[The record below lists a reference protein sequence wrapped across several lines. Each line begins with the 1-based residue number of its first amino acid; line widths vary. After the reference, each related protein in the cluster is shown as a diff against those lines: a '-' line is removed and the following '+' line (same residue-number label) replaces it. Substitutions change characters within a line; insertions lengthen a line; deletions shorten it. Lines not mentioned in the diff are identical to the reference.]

1 MASGFG
7 VAIHASDGGRG
18 LAGRAP
24 TSDRRPM
31 NCAGLFSSTLRALCE
46 ALLKPGQAPSKI
58 QLQGELYLPC
68 RIERGANRPSRSPVN
83 SGRGRGKGRM
93 IGEIEELGP
102 ELKGLGFGELESLKQ
117 GKIHLLQAVSPQDVP
132 TARSISEVQGRKGKP
147 VLCIGLQCRT
157 GRVVR
162 GEKPAGHALR
172 YNRRGDHIGS
182 LATMTRIRA
191 ISNCRAKGQACLQRQ
206 DARDLPST
214 QDLVGPARKSAQEM
228 PPMSKG

>member
-1 MASGFG
+1 
-7 VAIHASDGGRG
+7 
-18 LAGRAP
+18 
-24 TSDRRPM
+24 M
-31 NCAGLFSSTLRALCE
+31 NCAGLFLPTPCALCE

-172 YNRRGDHIGS
+172 HNRRGDHIGP
-182 LATMTRIRA
+182 LATVTRIRA

>member
-1 MASGFG
+1 MPRGRLSGIDPGRDSRPQRTLPRLQQQRNSAPCTPTPSSCFSYTSHDHNLYAMASGFG

-31 NCAGLFSSTLRALCE
+31 NCAGLFSSTPRALCE

-102 ELKGLGFGELESLKQ
+102 NVKGLGFGELESLKQ
-117 GKIHLLQAVSPQDVP
+117 GKIHLL
-132 TARSISEVQGRKGKP
+132 
-147 VLCIGLQCRT
+147 
-157 GRVVR
+157 
-162 GEKPAGHALR
+162 
-172 YNRRGDHIGS
+172 
-182 LATMTRIRA
+182 
-191 ISNCRAKGQACLQRQ
+191 
-206 DARDLPST
+206 
-214 QDLVGPARKSAQEM
+214 
-228 PPMSKG
+228 